1 MDVRSSLMFSELM
14 DAWAKRS
21 PSERALVFLENGED
35 ETAVLSYSD
44 LHERAKVIARH
55 LKDRGLNGERIMLLF
70 PSGADYVAALL
81 GCIYS
86 GAIAVPAYPPRNNYH
101 ARRIAVIARDSGAR
115 TALAL
120 SHHCADISNRL
131 KMLEEN
137 WAGDVIP
144 LHEVEEPATG
154 WINEE
159 LTKDHVAYLQYTSGS
174 TGDPKGV
181 MVRQG
186 NLVHNCSIYQKA
198 MDLPEGMVQVS
209 WLPIFHDLGLVQGII
224 LPLILGGTS
233 VFMPPVSFIE
243 HPVRWLRAID
253 RYQGEHTAAPNFA
266 YDLCIHK
273 ISDDEISDLNLSS
286 LRYAINGA
294 EPISYD
300 TLNAFAE
307 KFRPCGY
314 RAGTI
319 FGGYGLAEATLFV
332 TFGKTDRENPSLLL
346 SKPAL
351 EKDQVDLCTDAES
364 DGWRLVS
371 SGIVLEDPLVRI
383 VNPETGMECGKHE
396 IGEIWLAGSSIC
408 AGYWNRPVS
417 TEETFHAQL
426 AGDDSNTKY
435 LRTGDLGFILD
446 GELYITGR
454 LKDLIII
461 RGSNHYP
468 QDIEKTVEEVSPE
481 LRKGGWGAAFTVL
494 KEGVQKLV
502 VVQEVERVARKRI
515 NTSVT
520 GRAAASAVAE
530 AHGID
535 LDIIVFVQTGSI
547 PKTSSGKIQRKICKE
562 MFENGSLKEIG
573 RWERAD
579 HIDLKGKGLTSHMS
593 LHPTQATYSEV
604 MFSLK
609 QIAAGLTGMAPEEI
623 PPDLPFSAMGLN
635 SIQVVELVASAGA
648 AWGVSIPST
657 IAFEYPTLA
666 SLSEYLLGVS
676 KPGMT
681 DTQRDEPIAIV
692 GLDCRFPGA
701 DGAEAFWELLTCGAE
716 AIREVTEERQRLTG
730 FASGEDASYRWF
742 GQLDDI
748 DRFDA
753 ALFGISPREAES
765 MDPQQRILL
774 ETAWRALESANIAP
788 DSLAGTNTGVFIGI
802 SSNDYF
808 RLQLEHTGER
818 AAYMGTGNALSVAAN
833 RISYCLGLQGVSLA
847 IDTACSSSLVAVHQ
861 ACRSLASGESH
872 LAVAGGVNLIL
883 SDAYSQ
889 IFTQATMISPTGRC
903 HTFDEQADGYVRGEG
918 AGVLVL
924 KRLSDARR
932 DGNRILA
939 VIRGSAV
946 NQDGYSNGLTAP
958 NGHAQQRVVNMA
970 LQRAGIPGHTIGYV
984 ETHGT
989 GTPLGDPIEIRS
1001 LRAVLDISD
1010 ETEATPCW
1018 LGAVKTNIG
1027 HLESASGIAGL
1038 IKTVLVLQHRLI
1050 PPNRNFR
1057 QLNPHIDL
1065 EESRFRLPTGPQEW
1079 KLPAGHSYR
1088 AGVSSFG
1095 FGGTNAHIILEGY
1108 EPDAAELEAMQPMDG
1123 QSVLLTLSAR
1133 SESSLRELALQYA
1146 NRLDSIEDDNMLPSI
1161 CLAANTGRARL
1172 PMRVAVT
1179 GKSRGQLAGLLK
1191 DYAAGQ
1197 THPDI
1202 SVGMAKH
1209 RPKIA
1214 FLFSGQGSQYIGMG
1228 RDLYAKEQVF
1238 KESMDHC
1245 IEASADLLNVPLF
1258 EVLFGSQD
1266 HLLDDTQ
1273 YAQPALAAL
1282 QMALVD
1288 LWRSW
1293 GIEPDVV
1300 VGHSIGEYAAAYAAG
1315 MLDRNTVMRLVIERG
1330 RLMGTV
1336 PGHGSM
1342 ISVHAGAADIQE
1354 ALGSLWPAV
1363 DVAAHNSPNQLV
1375 LSGDQELIRDAART
1389 LENSDIQL
1397 VKLRTSHAF
1406 HSRLMEPVLEP
1417 FRATLEGVEW
1427 NEPRVQLVLT
1437 GNASGEKPGTDYWVD
1452 QIRQPVHFHEAMLQL
1467 ETLKVDIFVEIGPGQ
1482 TLTRLG
1488 QRCISGGVWLSSLP
1502 KVAAEP
1508 DHLQACLGQLFVQGA
1523 PVSFKPKKSPMNMP
1537 QASLPLYPF
1546 ERKKYWFN
1554 REEGRSLTSHGSR
1567 LNEGGY
1573 PLIGRSMDIALEHI
1587 CCYTNAL
1594 PEATSRYLLDHRV
1607 GDQSIMPAAG
1617 YISMMLAA
1625 VRYSGWTRERQLV
1638 AVRDLR
1644 FHRPLSLIAEGVEV
1658 QTVLQRHDVLDMEW
1672 AVRVLSRDSRDGE
1685 WQTHATGTI
1694 SKMVREPAACSEE
1707 ETPGHP
1713 PGASGLTVS
1722 PPTGFLSIGNQSS
1735 PEAAGIIREFYD
1747 NWRRRGIAYETGFQ
1761 AVESLKL
1768 KGDRIFGEIRLPSH
1782 VPELSGTIH
1791 PVLLDA
1797 AFQLL
1802 GALLLASEENRG
1814 AVPLPAR
1821 LDALNVYES
1830 EYTTNTSFEVE
1841 GNLRKN
1847 AANGDELIADI
1858 TLRHK
1863 NGNIAVEVVG
1873 LTAQWTDISAFRGN
1887 IPAELPYY
1895 SPAWEEVLLPFGHE
1909 AVIENKDLST
1919 ELWIYPAYA
1928 EGMVKVLTSEGGAA
1942 SRYHIVLG
1950 HKNRQLSDHCWEVV
1964 YQDATI
1970 WPELVNWL
1978 PQTLG
1983 RIWFLGGMHHAEQSW
1998 EDIQT
2003 LSSHEQQGVITL
2015 FRLLRALSL
2024 NGYREKELIIRSVTN
2039 GVYSVEPGEAAQ
2051 PLGAGI
2057 AGLSKTANREYSK
2070 WSLYHLDLDRDILEQ
2085 DEPTLRDWIKPLN
2098 DIMSDLAL
2106 RQGLPYQRILKPT
2119 GPKASGNLNLR
2130 EQGVYLIFGGSGGI
2144 SRSLS
2149 VYLAQKVKA
2158 RLVLAG
2164 RSPSGRKQGE
2174 QIQEIVSAGG
2184 EAIYVQSDVTQLE
2197 DIRLAVARAK
2207 ETFGAIHGIIHAAV
2221 VLRDK
2226 SMDNMDEEM
2235 LLEVLEPKVAGSAQ
2249 LFKAAQNEELDFLIY
2264 FSSAQSFFGNAGQ
2277 ANYAAGSTFQDA
2289 VARSASG
2296 RVRFDVKSVNWG
2308 YWSEIGVASDE
2319 HYRKRLK
2326 NQGVDGITPAEGIQA
2341 FSPLLK
2347 IDGEQVVIIKAE
2359 PHILAQMGVIT
2370 ETIEMKR
2377 ENIPSLIPAIE
2388 LAQLPEEALILAVL
2402 HGLRDLIGS
2411 VLRIDAHRELASN
2424 ERLME
2429 LKLTSLG
2436 IDSLM
2441 AMELRNQI
2449 RSWVG
2454 VDIPAH
2460 LFIGGSEVS
2469 EVVEMIRQ
2477 KLLLLLLSRKSEAY
2491 FGDADEELEE
2501 FVL

>member
-14 DAWAKRS
+14 EARAKKS

-55 LKDRGLNGERIMLLF
+55 LKDRGLDGERIMLLF

-101 ARRIAVIARDSGAR
+101 ARRIAVIARDSGAHA
-115 TALAL
+115 ALAL

-137 WAGDVIP
+137 WDGDVIP
-144 LHEVEEPATG
+144 LREVEEPATG

-159 LTKDHVAYLQYTSGS
+159 LTPDHVAYLQYTSGS

-181 MVRQG
+181 MVRHG
-186 NLVHNCSIYQKA
+186 DLVRNCSIYQKA

-224 LPLILGGTS
+224 LPLVLGGTS

-243 HPVRWLRAID
+243 RPVRWLRAID

-273 ISDDEISDLNLSS
+273 ISDDELSDLNLSS

-332 TFGKTDRENPSLLL
+332 TFGRGDRENPSLLI

-351 EKDQVDLCTDAES
+351 EKDRVDLCTDAES

-383 VNPETGMECGKHE
+383 VNPETGVECGKHE

-417 TEETFHAQL
+417 TEETFHARL

-468 QDIEKTVEEVSPE
+468 QDIEKTIEEVSPE

-562 MFENGSLKEIG
+562 MFENVSLKEIG

-593 LHPTQATYSEV
+593 LHPTQAAYSEV

-609 QIAAGLTGMAPEEI
+609 LIAAGLTGMAPEEI

-701 DGAEAFWELLTCGAE
+701 DGAEAFWEMLTCGAE

-742 GQLDDI
+742 GQLDDV

-808 RLQLEHTGER
+808 RLQLEHNGER

-872 LAVAGGVNLIL
+872 LALAGGVNLIL

-889 IFTQATMISPTGRC
+889 IFTQATMLSPTGRC
-903 HTFDEQADGYVRGEG
+903 HTFDAHADGYVRGEG

-1001 LRAVLDISD
+1001 LRAVLDNSD

-1065 EESRFRLPTGPQEW
+1065 EESRFRLPTGLQEW
-1079 KLPAGHSYR
+1079 KLPAGHSYH

-1095 FGGTNAHIILEGY
+1095 FGGTNAHVILEGY
-1108 EPDAAELEAMQPMDG
+1108 EPDAAEMEAMQPMDG

-1146 NRLDSIEDDNMLPSI
+1146 NRLDSIEDDNMLPSM

-1172 PMRVAVT
+1172 PMRVAFT
-1179 GKSRGQLAGLLK
+1179 GKSKGQLAGLLK

-1197 THPDI
+1197 SHPDI
-1202 SVGMAKH
+1202 SLGVAKH

-1228 RDLYAKEQVF
+1228 RDLYEKEQVF

-1245 IEASADLLNVPLF
+1245 IEASAELMNVPLS

-1288 LWRSW
+1288 QWRSW

-1330 RLMGTV
+1330 RLMGTA

-1342 ISVHAGAADIQE
+1342 ISVHAGAAEIQE
-1354 ALGSLWPAV
+1354 ALGSLWPTV

-1437 GNASGEKPGTDYWVD
+1437 GNANGEKPGTDYWVD

-1554 REEGRSLTSHGSR
+1554 REEGRSLTRHGSR

-1587 CCYTNAL
+1587 CCYTNVL
-1594 PEATSRYLLDHRV
+1594 PKAASQYLLDHRV
-1607 GDQSIMPAAG
+1607 GDHSIMPAAG
-1617 YISMMLAA
+1617 FISMMLAA
-1625 VRYSGWTRERQLV
+1625 VRHSGWTRERQLV

-1644 FHRPLSLIAEGVEV
+1644 FHRPLHLTAEGVEV

-1672 AVRVLSRDSRDGE
+1672 TARVLSRESHDGE
-1685 WQTHATGTI
+1685 WITHATGTVAC
-1694 SKMVREPAACSEE
+1694 MVREPAACSLGK
-1707 ETPGHP
+1707 TRGHP
-1713 PGASGLTVS
+1713 LGASGLTVS
-1722 PPTGFLSIGNQSS
+1722 HTPDFLLTGDEYPSEISGKT
-1735 PEAAGIIREFYD
+1735 REFYD
-1747 NWRRRGIAYETGFQ
+1747 NWRRRGISYEAGFQ
-1761 AVESLKL
+1761 AVQSLEL
-1768 KGDRIFGEIRLPSH
+1768 VGDRIFGEIRLPSH

-1791 PVLLDA
+1791 PVLLDS

-1802 GALLLASEENRG
+1802 GALLLTSQKNSR

-1821 LDALNVYES
+1821 LDVLNVYEGA
-1830 EYTTNTSFEVE
+1830 YATNDPFEVE
-1841 GNLRKN
+1841 GKLRKD

-1863 NGNIAVEVVG
+1863 NGDIAAEVVG
-1873 LTAQWTDISAFRGN
+1873 LTAQWTDIKVFKDTM
-1887 IPAELPYY
+1887 PDELPYY
-1895 SPAWEEVLLPFGHE
+1895 TPVWEAVSSSFGHE
-1909 AVIENKDLST
+1909 AAVGNRDISS

-1928 EGMVKVLTSEGGAA
+1928 EGMVKAA
-1942 SRYHIVLG
+1942 SEDDAATRYHIVLG
-1950 HKNRQLSDHCWEVV
+1950 HKNRQLSDHCWEVE
-1964 YQDATI
+1964 YQDTEI
-1970 WPELVNWL
+1970 WAELVNWL
-1978 PQTLG
+1978 PRTID
-1983 RIWFLGGMHHAEQSW
+1983 RIWFLGGMHHAKQSW
-1998 EDIQT
+1998 EDFRT
-2003 LSSHEQQGVITL
+2003 LSDHEQQGVITL

-2024 NGYREKELIIRSVTN
+2024 HGYREKELIIRSVTN

-2057 AGLSKTANREYSK
+2057 VGLSKSANREYSK
-2070 WSLYHLDLDRDILEQ
+2070 WSLYHLDMDRDILEQ
-2085 DEPTLRDWIKPLN
+2085 DEPTFREWVKPLK
-2098 DIMSDLAL
+2098 DTAADLAL
-2106 RQGLPYQRILKPT
+2106 RKGLIYRRILKP
-2119 GPKASGNLNLR
+2119 AEFEVSENLKFR

-2144 SRSLS
+2144 SHSLS
-2149 VYLAQKVKA
+2149 VYLAQQVKA
-2158 RLVLAG
+2158 KLVLAG
-2164 RSPSGRKQGE
+2164 RSAFGRKQGE
-2174 QIQEIVSAGG
+2174 QIQEIESAGG
-2184 EAIYVQSDVTQLE
+2184 EAVYVQSDVTQLD

-2226 SMDNMDEEM
+2226 AMDNMDEEM
-2235 LLEVLEPKVAGSAQ
+2235 LFEVLEPKVAGSAQ
-2249 LFKAAQNEELDFLIY
+2249 LFRAVQNEELDFLMY

-2289 VARSASG
+2289 VARSAAG
-2296 RVRFDVKSVNWG
+2296 RVRFDIKTVNWG
-2308 YWSEIGVASDE
+2308 YWSEIGVAADE

-2326 NQGVDGITPAEGIQA
+2326 SQGVDGITPAEGLRA
-2341 FSPLLK
+2341 FNDLLK
-2347 IDGEQVVIIKAE
+2347 IHGEQVVIIKAE
-2359 PHILAQMGVIT
+2359 PHILAEMGVIAQT
-2370 ETIEMKR
+2370 MEMKK
-2377 ENIPSLIPAIE
+2377 EDISALIPAIE
-2388 LAQLPEEALILAVL
+2388 LAQLPEEAMIPAVL
-2402 HGLRDLIGS
+2402 HGLRGLIGS
-2411 VLRIDAHRELASN
+2411 VLRIDAHRELASDD
-2424 ERLME
+2424 RLME
-2429 LKLTSLG
+2429 LKLASLG

-2469 EVVEMIRQ
+2469 EVVELIRQ
-2477 KLLLLLLSRKSEAY
+2477 KLLLLLLSRTSEEH
-2491 FGDADEELEE
+2491 FGDTDEELEE
-2501 FVL
+2501 LVL